1 MMSNYLKTV
10 LPILTPV
17 EFNQLTYFLIQSYH
31 DFPIS
36 LLNKVGVTTALKFYT
51 AISYFLPHS
60 DEKYTTLIP
69 FLDQFLS
76 EICQFKRSD
85 DQYKLMNYFPP
96 IIIQLLLKRLS
107 MYAKLSSLEMQELF
121 QRFYLQINN
130 DFPLTKYPKMTRVV
144 SKVRIS

>member
-1 MMSNYLKTV
+1 M
-10 LPILTPV
+10 
-17 EFNQLTYFLIQSYH
+17 
-31 DFPIS
+31 
-36 LLNKVGVTTALKFYT
+36 GVTTALKFYT

-107 MYAKLSSLEMQELF
+107 MYAKLSSFEMQELY